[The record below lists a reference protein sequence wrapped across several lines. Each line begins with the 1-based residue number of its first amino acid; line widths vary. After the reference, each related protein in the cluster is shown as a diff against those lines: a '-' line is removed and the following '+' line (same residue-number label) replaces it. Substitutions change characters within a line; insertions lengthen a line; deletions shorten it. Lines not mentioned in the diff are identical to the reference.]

1 MVASIKFHY
10 DQLYRLIDAT
20 HPQPQN
26 PAENFGYDPVGNR
39 TTSQLSGS
47 YAYDNMNRLL
57 GEDQYGYSYDA
68 NGNMTSKVDNSNG
81 DTTTYEYDSEN
92 RLIQVTTPTSIL
104 IYLYD
109 GIGRRVAKTINGVV
123 TKYVYDEKDIILEL
137 DENEQIKASYT
148 RTLEIDELIS
158 VDRDTT
164 GDGTLETTYYFHRDG
179 LGSVTAMTD
188 SSGAVVQSYV
198 YDSFGNIVD
207 QTGSVENAYT
217 YTSREWDAEAS
228 VYYYRARH
236 YDSKAGRFLQEDPT
250 GFDAGVNFY
259 LYASNNPINLID
271 PLGTEDCSIVRNLW
285 FKPACDKHDDCY
297 GCDGY
302 AEGKSKSQCDG
313 EFYRD
318 MRRICRKQQ
327 RHEISTCLRF
337 AFYYYAG
344 VRIGGGG
351 HFRRARSECPC

>member
-1 MVASIKFHY
+1 M
-10 DQLYRLIDAT
+10 IDAT

-39 TTSQLSGS
+39 TTSQSRGTTRDYS
-47 YAYDNMNRLL
+47 YDNMNRLL

-164 GDGTLETTYYFHRDG
+164 GDGTLETTYFYHRDG
-179 LGSVTAMTD
+179 LGSITAMTD
-188 SSGAVVQSYV
+188 SSGAVAQTYV
-198 YDSFGNIVD
+198 YDSFGNIKSS
-207 QTGSVENAYT
+207 TGSVENEYT
-217 YTSREWDAEAS
+217 YTSREWDAEAEL
-228 VYYYRARH
+228 YYYRARH
-236 YDSKAGRFLQEDPT
+236 YDANAGRFLQEDPIA
-250 GFDAGVNFY
+250 FAGGINFY
-259 LYASNNPINLID
+259 AYVNNNPVNYID
-271 PLGTEDCSIVRNLW
+271 PLGLLTWGDIKKYGKCVGECVKDSPNYKEYKRRMAVCKEALGICIEGCSALGLPQWIG
-285 FKPACDKHDDCY
+285 ACLARCRLGNKACQAWAISVLIPDAYRCAKK
-297 GCDGY
+297 GC
-302 AEGKSKSQCDG
+302 C
-313 EFYRD
+313 
-318 MRRICRKQQ
+318 
-327 RHEISTCLRF
+327 
-337 AFYYYAG
+337 
-344 VRIGGGG
+344 
-351 HFRRARSECPC
+351 